1 MKENLQAINKNT
13 QQLHHAIKEVER
25 ILIQLRDC
33 WEDQRDFVWNVLDSN
48 AQLEKSGKVTLSL
61 VAGTSRINGGFLAL
75 EEMGVIPGRDAFNEE
90 ITQQEADELMGL
102 DPRETPEE
110 HKEEQA

>member
-13 QQLHHAIKEVER
+13 QQLNLHIKEVER
-25 ILIQLRDC
+25 ILVQLRDC

-48 AQLEKSGKVTLSL
+48 AQLEKSGKVTMSL

-75 EEMGVIPGRDAFNEE
+75 EEMGVIPGRDAFND
-90 ITQQEADELMGL
+90 EAEGSD
-102 DPRETPEE
+102 
-110 HKEEQA
+110 